1 MTASEEA
8 VEPRDCPYVG
18 LDYYQERFGAWFFG
32 READGSKIITN
43 LQASRLTLLHADS
56 GVGKSS
62 LLRAGV
68 AWRLR
73 QIARKEPPLGGET
86 DIPVVF
92 SSWKDDPVQELV
104 HAIGTAIEPFLAGR
118 PRPELPAGRLD
129 AAIEAAAGAVNATL
143 LVVLDQFEEYF
154 LYSSGERTPQRFAD
168 QLARCINRP
177 DLPAN
182 FLISIREDAYAS
194 LGDLF
199 KGRIANVYGNYLH
212 IDYLDR
218 ASAET
223 AIRAPLDVY
232 NGLPGVTERV
242 GIQDALVEA
251 VLDQVRAAGPDASH
265 VPSPAMNGESRVATP
280 LLQLVMEAVWR
291 RERAEGSHELRAST
305 LQKLEGVKK
314 IVDTHLAKALRGL
327 GKSERQAAI
336 DMFAILVTPSGGKIA
351 VSVYD
356 LARRTGHTDEQTG
369 RVLQKL
375 DHARIVRPVPA
386 PPGQDPVQF
395 RRYEIFHDVL
405 APAIN
410 RTIAARGDQR
420 RMRRNRRL
428 ATVAVGVLLAMLAVA
443 IGFAILAQSARVAAR
458 NADRQRNIAVSDKLA
473 AESETI
479 VSQEPLL
486 GSLLAVTAWRIYR
499 THQARAS
506 LLNAFAQPD
515 HGVPLVGKVPAEAV
529 AFSPDGKLLVTVSA
543 GYSAKVGSAR
553 LWRVATRRPDAALMG
568 TGVVTAVGFD
578 PANGTILAT
587 AGWDGYVRLW
597 NSHTLRQIRAF
608 PVGRGAGLTAVAF
621 SPGGKTLAIGGADGT
636 CWLWNLA
643 KHRAIRTFR
652 ASRIGPVN
660 AVAFSPDG
668 ATLATAGAD
677 GTARLWNPAT
687 GRQLRVFRV
696 SRISSVNGV
705 AFSPDGRALAA
716 AGGDGTARVWD
727 LATGRQLRSFRAS
740 RTGAV
745 NAVAFRPDG
754 KILATAGA
762 DGTAR
767 VWNLATGK
775 PVYMPF
781 AAGSGA
787 MNAVAFSPDGK
798 TLATAGADGTARL
811 WDVFV
816 YRPFGPALP
825 AGTGAVYAVAF
836 GPQAKTLA
844 TADSD
849 GAARVRNLATGQ
861 QLSSFQDSGTSPV
874 VVAAFSPD
882 GKTLATWYADG
893 TALLWNTATGQ
904 QLRTLQ
910 PSRTGAVTAA
920 AFSPDGKTLATGYAF
935 GAALL
940 WNTATGQRAGAP
952 LPAGSGAIN
961 AVAFSHNGKTLA
973 TAGTDGVVRLW
984 NVRTHVMSG
993 ASIPVNLGIRS
1004 LAFEPDGKKIA
1015 TAGNNT
1021 IRLWAVPP
1029 ALGHRPGVLR
1039 QIGPPLISG
1048 NEAMNAVAF
1057 SPDGRTLATASN
1069 DGTARLWDVVT
1080 HQQIGPPLFARGGV
1094 VRDVAFGP
1102 GGSTLVTATGGG
1114 FVQLWNIALP
1124 EDKSLAGAVCAMSGR
1139 SLQQQEW
1146 AEFVGSGEPF
1156 RLVCP

>member
-1 MTASEEA
+1 MTAGEEA

-73 QIARKEPPLGGET
+73 QIARKGSPFGGEA

-129 AAIEAAAGAVNATL
+129 AAIEAAAGAVDATL

-154 LYSSGERTPQRFAD
+154 LYASGEPTPQRFAGE
-168 QLARCINRP
+168 LARCINRP

-265 VPSPAMNGESRVATP
+265 GPSPAMNGESRVATP

-305 LQKLEGVKK
+305 LQKLEGVEK

-327 GKSERQAAI
+327 GESERQAAI

-420 RMRRNRRL
+420 RLRRNRRL
-428 ATVAVGVLLAMLAVA
+428 ATVAIVVLLALLAVA
-443 IGFAILAQSARVAAR
+443 IGFGVLAQRARVAAR

-486 GSLLAVTAWRIYR
+486 GSLLAVAAWRIYR

-543 GYSAKVGSAR
+543 GYSKKVGSAR
-553 LWRVATRRPDAALMG
+553 LWWVATRRPDAALKG
-568 TGVVTAVGFD
+568 TGPVTAVAFD

-597 NSHTLRQIRAF
+597 NSRTLRQIRAF
-608 PVGRGAGLTAVAF
+608 PVDPGIGLTALAA
-621 SPGGKTLAIGGADGT
+621 SPDGTTLAIGDAHGT
-636 CWLWNLA
+636 GWLWNLA
-643 KHRAIRTFR
+643 KGRAIQTFQ
-652 ASRIGPVN
+652 ASRTGPVK
-660 AVAFSPDG
+660 AVAFSLGG
-668 ATLATAGAD
+668 AALATAGAD

-687 GRQLRVFRV
+687 GRQLRVFRA
-696 SRISSVNGV
+696 SRTGAVNGV
-705 AFSPDGRALAA
+705 AFSPDGRTLAA

-727 LATGRQLRSFRAS
+727 LATGRQLRSFQAS

-767 VWNLATGK
+767 LWNLATGN

-787 MNAVAFSPDGK
+787 MNAVAFSPDGM

-816 YRPFGPALP
+816 YRPFGPSLP
-825 AGTGAVYAVAF
+825 VGSGAVYAMAF

-844 TADSD
+844 TADAD
-849 GAARVRNLATGQ
+849 GTARVWNLATGQ
-861 QLSSFQDSGTSPV
+861 QLSRLQASGTGRV
-874 VVAAFSPD
+874 TAAAFSPG
-882 GKTLATWYADG
+882 GKTLATGYANG
-893 TALLWNTATGQ
+893 TTVLWNTTTGQ
-904 QLRTLQ
+904 QLSTLHA
-910 PSRTGAVTAA
+910 SRAGRVTAA
-920 AFSPDGKTLATGYAF
+920 AFSPDGKTLATGYAN
-935 GAALL
+935 GTTRP
-940 WNTATGQRAGAP
+940 WDTATGRQAGTP
-952 LPAGSGAIN
+952 LDAGSGAIN
-961 AVAFSHNGKTLA
+961 AVAFSPAGKTLA
-973 TAGTDGVVRLW
+973 TAGADGVVRLW
-984 NVRTHVMSG
+984 NMRTHVMMG
-993 ASIPVNLGIRS
+993 ASKSVNLGIRS
-1004 LAFEPDGKKIA
+1004 LAFGPHGRTIA

-1021 IRLWAVPP
+1021 IRLWTVPR
-1029 ALGHRPGVLR
+1029 AQGHRPGVIG
-1039 QIGPPLISG
+1039 QIGTPLVSG
-1048 NEAMNAVAF
+1048 NAAMNAVAF
-1057 SPDGRTLATASN
+1057 SPDGSTIATVSN

-1080 HQQIGPPLFARGGV
+1080 RQEIGPPLFVRGGV
-1094 VRDVAFGP
+1094 ADDVAFNP
-1102 GGSTLVTATGGG
+1102 SGSTLVTASGGG
-1114 FVQLWNIALP
+1114 VVQLWNIALP
-1124 EDKSLAGAVCAMSGR
+1124 EDKSLARAVCAMSGR